1 MNRVSAYRFLKI
13 FQEGNVM
20 DRRTGPGR
28 QRTITTKEY
37 ENLIGNSICLQ
48 EDNPEEDNS
57 YMSPKEVEKY
67 HRYKPYLLDLKTT

>member
-1 MNRVSAYRFLKI
+1 
-13 FQEGNVM
+13 M